1 MEKIKTTSLYFYRH
15 HFVRYLFV
23 GGTTFVIDFGILYTL
38 HSFLDV
44 KIAAATSIAY
54 WVSIT
59 YNFLL
64 NRYWTFDAAEKQS
77 LQKNMTLYFML
88 LIFNYFFV
96 LLFVSIASHHINYL
110 LAKAIS
116 VILQIT
122 WTYYLYKNYIFAK
135 EKTKIPG

>member
-1 MEKIKTTSLYFYRH
+1 MDNAKSITLFLYRH
-15 HFVRYLFV
+15 HFVRYLIV

-38 HSFLDV
+38 HTHFNV

-64 NRYWTFDAAEKQS
+64 NRYWSFDKREKES
-77 LQKNMTLYFML
+77 LQHHITTYFML

-96 LLFVSIASHHINYL
+96 LLFVSFFSHHINFII
-110 LAKAIS
+110 AKAIA
-116 VILQIT
+116 VLLQMT
-122 WTYYLYKNYIFAK
+122 WTYYLYKNYIFINK
-135 EKTKIPG
+135 K